1 VQAFAF
7 NHMNWWGCTILTTG
21 TCAAANGVAPT
32 NRVNRIE
39 IDVPQLVQAA
49 TASGWNVL
57 ESARWIIGHEVGHG
71 VNMCHRPPH
80 AGCTANVGP
89 GPSLMENWL
98 TAPPAGAWIQYTS
111 DDLAQIRLHD
121 R

>member
-1 VQAFAF
+1 MALVVQAFPF
-7 NHMNWWGCTILTTG
+7 NFNNWWGCTILTAAS
-21 TCAAANGVAPT
+21 CQAANGVAPT
-32 NRVNRIE
+32 NLVNRIE
-39 IDVPQLVQAA
+39 IDVPELVQDA
-49 TASGWNVL
+49 TASGWDVL

-71 VNMCHRPPH
+71 VNIIHGPP
-80 AGCTANVGP
+80 NVQ
-89 GPSLMENWL
+89 SLMREWL